1 MKKIFILA
9 LLLGFCS
16 FSWVATDAIAAASD
30 AVSELKKMYPQ
41 TAANKMTG
49 PEGTAFLS
57 NKTLTRRTGRGVLL
71 TWYFASDGSMEH
83 IVDTSPGLIGK
94 WYVKPDGIFC
104 FTSNFK
110 NGAVSCKQKLYK
122 AGETVSFRQIN
133 KLGKE
138 MQSLYLP
145 PEAYSEGKPR

>member
-16 FSWVATDAIAAASD
+16 FNWGATDAIAAASD

-49 PEGTAFLS
+49 AEGTAFLS

-83 IVDTSPGLIGK
+83 IVDTG
-94 WYVKPDGIFC
+94 
-104 FTSNFK
+104 
-110 NGAVSCKQKLYK
+110 
-122 AGETVSFRQIN
+122 
-133 KLGKE
+133 
-138 MQSLYLP
+138 
-145 PEAYSEGKPR
+145 